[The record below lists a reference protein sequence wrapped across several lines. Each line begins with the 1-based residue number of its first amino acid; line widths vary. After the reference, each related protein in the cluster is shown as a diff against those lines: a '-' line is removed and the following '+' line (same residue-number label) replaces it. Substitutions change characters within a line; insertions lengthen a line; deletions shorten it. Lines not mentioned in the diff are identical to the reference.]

1 MTARWAD
8 RQHHTET
15 IIQAALAAADPYTC
29 VLAHLHAQPI
39 VGPVGVLALGKAA
52 GEMARAAEDVLGAQV
67 VTGLVITK
75 PGHPTARRL
84 PTVYGGHPVP
94 DAGSIA
100 AADAL
105 LTFAPRP
112 LPPDLTWLVLL
123 SGGGSALLTRPTA
136 PLTLADLQATTRALL
151 ACGAEIG
158 EINTLR
164 KHLDTVKGGQL
175 IDVLGDRPVRLCVLS
190 DVIGNALADIASGPL
205 TPDPTTF
212 ADCAAILDRYA
223 LWAAVPESVVA
234 VIRAGLAGQ
243 RPDTPKPAD
252 PRFEHVTAH
261 ILADVNMA
269 VQGAAQAAAA
279 LGFAVQIAPHPL
291 TGDVAAA
298 AAQVV
303 AALCSPGCYLWG
315 GETTVTL
322 PLHPGHGGRNQQLAL
337 AAAHL
342 LAGRPQTRL
351 FALAT
356 DGGDGPTD
364 AAGAIVAG
372 DTWQRAAARGLDPHR
387 ALTHCDAYPLFA
399 ALGDL
404 LITGP
409 TGTNVND
416 LTCAL
421 VYD

>member
-1 MTARWAD
+1 MTVCWAD
-8 RQHHTET
+8 RQHHTDT
-15 IIQAALAAADPYTC
+15 MIQAALAAADPYTC
-29 VLAHLHAQPI
+29 VLEHLRRQPI
-39 VGPVGVLALGKAA
+39 VGTVGVLALGKAA
-52 GEMARAAEDVLGAQV
+52 GEMARAAEDVLDAQV

-84 PTVYGGHPVP
+84 PTVYGSHPVP

-100 AADAL
+100 AAEAL
-105 LTFAPRP
+105 LALVQRP

-123 SGGGSALLTRPTA
+123 SGGGSALLTRPA
-136 PLTLADLQATTRALL
+136 EPLTLADLQATTRTLL
-151 ACGAEIG
+151 ACGAEIS

-175 IDVLGDRPVRLCVLS
+175 IDALGNRPVRLCVLS

-223 LWAAVPESVVA
+223 LWASVPPAVAA

-243 RPDTPKPAD
+243 RPDTPKPGD
-252 PRFEHVTAH
+252 PRFEQVTAC
-261 ILADVNMA
+261 ILADVSIA
-269 VQGAAQAAAA
+269 VQGAAQAATD
-279 LGFAVQIAPHPL
+279 LGFTVQVAPHPL

-303 AALCSPGCYLWG
+303 AALHGPGCYLWG

-322 PLHPGHGGRNQQLAL
+322 PPQPGHGGRNQQFAL
-337 AAAHL
+337 AAARL
-342 LAGRPQTRL
+342 LAGRAHIHL
-351 FALAT
+351 FTFAT
-356 DGGDGPTD
+356 DGSDGPTD
-364 AAGAIVAG
+364 AAGASITG
-372 DTWQRAAARGLDPHR
+372 DTWSRALAHGLDPHR
-387 ALTHCDAYPLFA
+387 ALARCDAYPLFA

-404 LITGP
+404 IRTGP